1 MDVEVKGQL
10 LALILFLF
18 LLPCCTPGSA
28 GPAPHRELMG
38 YYQFKSQNPTE
49 KTGGQQFLWE
59 DEEDG
64 QRTG

>member
-28 GPAPHRELMG
+28 GPDPHRAHVG
-38 YYQFKSQNPTE
+38 YYQFNSQNPTE
-49 KTGGQQFLWE
+49 KTGGQQLLWE
-59 DEEDG
+59 DKEDR
-64 QRTG
+64 QRTE